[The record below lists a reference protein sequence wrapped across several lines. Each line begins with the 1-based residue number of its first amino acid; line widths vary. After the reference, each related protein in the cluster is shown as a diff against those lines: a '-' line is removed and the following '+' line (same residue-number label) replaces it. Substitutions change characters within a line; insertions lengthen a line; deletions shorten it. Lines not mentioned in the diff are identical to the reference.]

1 MTADGNP
8 AQAALQYQRVS
19 YPLCD
24 VHCFLLV
31 QNPAYPTMQNPLH
44 VNLDPK
50 LRKLNQLQKSN
61 HIMNSTAKQ

>member
-1 MTADGNP
+1 MADGNP
-8 AQAALQYQRVS
+8 TQAALQYQRVS

-31 QNPAYPTMQNPLH
+31 QNPAYTLIHNPLH
-44 VNLDPK
+44 INLDPK